1 MNKYGSF
8 THVLSNRL
16 GKKCLPR
23 RSVTSA
29 AKAGA
34 ENKTVIAAVNRCATQ
49 KKAQT
54 GLFPQPARLAM
65 LFFIICVVPRARAGD
80 AIVVIVNSANPVE
93 NLSLGDLKK
102 LFLGDK
108 GRWDTGKAVAPVM
121 AGGAPERA
129 AFLKIVCGMS
139 NADMSKYFMQ
149 AAFTGRSVTPPKDV
163 GSAAAV
169 KNAVSVS
176 PGAIGF
182 VKASDLAGGTGF
194 KAVKIDGAEA
204 SDAGYKIKM

>member
-1 MNKYGSF
+1 MKKQISL
-8 THVLSNRL
+8 TRVLS
-16 GKKCLPR
+16 G
-23 RSVTSA
+23 
-29 AKAGA
+29 
-34 ENKTVIAAVNRCATQ
+34 
-49 KKAQT
+49 
-54 GLFPQPARLAM
+54 LAM
-65 LFFIICVVPRARAGD
+65 LVFICGVAPRAWAGD

-121 AGGAPERA
+121 VAPGAPERT

-139 NADMSKYFMQ
+139 DADMAKYFMQ
-149 AAFTGRSVTPPKDV
+149 AAFTGKSVTPPKDV
-163 GSAAAV
+163 SSAAAV
-169 KNAVSVS
+169 KSVLAGS
-176 PGAIGF
+176 PGAIGY
-182 VKASDLAGGTGF
+182 VKASDFAAGGSI

>member
-8 THVLSNRL
+8 THVISGLAILAFCLSMA
-16 GKKCLPR
+16 P
-23 RSVTSA
+23 SA
-29 AKAGA
+29 W
-34 ENKTVIAAVNRCATQ
+34 
-49 KKAQT
+49 
-54 GLFPQPARLAM
+54 
-65 LFFIICVVPRARAGD
+65 AGD

-121 AGGAPERA
+121 VTGGAPERA

-139 NADMSKYFMQ
+139 DADMGKYFMQ
-149 AAFTGRSVTPPKDV
+149 AAFTGKTVTPPKDV

-169 KNAVSVS
+169 KNMVSTS

-182 VKASDLAGGTGF
+182 VKASDFPGGAGI
-194 KAVKIDGAEA
+194 KAVKIDGVDA